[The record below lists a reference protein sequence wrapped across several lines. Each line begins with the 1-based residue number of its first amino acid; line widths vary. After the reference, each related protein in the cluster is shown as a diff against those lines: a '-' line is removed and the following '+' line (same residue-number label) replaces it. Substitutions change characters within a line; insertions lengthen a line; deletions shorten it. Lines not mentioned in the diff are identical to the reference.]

1 MAIALENERKAKEE
15 VEKLREEMRAE
26 RASVQA
32 ARVIQRQKREV
43 EIKRQM
49 NTFSHSQEAVN
60 QRLDS
65 LVTSLSHLSKV
76 QVEIGGRKL
85 GKHNF
90 LAPLMHSCLYSN
102 IITLCLSL
110 TLPVVLLCTDNNILK
125 SAQKPPLK
133 SPLSSGLH
141 FGF

>member
-1 MAIALENERKAKEE
+1 MAIALESERRAKEE

-49 NTFSHSQEAVN
+49 DTFSHSQEAVN

-90 LAPLMHSCLYSN
+90 LAPLMYSCLYSN
-102 IITLCLSL
+102 IITLCLNL
-110 TLPVVLLCTDNNILK
+110 THLVVFLCTDNNILK

-133 SPLSSGLH
+133 SP
-141 FGF
+141 

>member
-1 MAIALENERKAKEE
+1 MAIALESERKAKEE

-49 NTFSHSQEAVN
+49 DTFSHSQEAVN

-90 LAPLMHSCLYSN
+90 LAPLMYSCLYSN

-110 TLPVVLLCTDNNILK
+110 TLLVVFLCTDNNILK

-133 SPLSSGLH
+133 SL
-141 FGF
+141 

>member
-1 MAIALENERKAKEE
+1 
-15 VEKLREEMRAE
+15 MRAE

-49 NTFSHSQEAVN
+49 DTFSHSQEAVN

-76 QVEIGGRKL
+76 QVDIGGRKF

-90 LAPLMHSCLYSN
+90 LAPLMHSCVYSN

-110 TLPVVLLCTDNNILK
+110 T
-125 SAQKPPLK
+125 AFW
-133 SPLSSGLH
+133 LS
-141 FGF
+141 

>member
-1 MAIALENERKAKEE
+1 MAIALESERKAKEE

-49 NTFSHSQEAVN
+49 DTFSHSQEAVN

-65 LVTSLSHLSKV
+65 LITSLSHLSKV

-90 LAPLMHSCLYSN
+90 LAPLMYSCLYSN

-110 TLPVVLLCTDNNILK
+110 TLLVVFLCTDNNILK

-133 SPLSSGLH
+133 SP
-141 FGF
+141 

>member
-1 MAIALENERKAKEE
+1 MAIALESERKAKEE

-49 NTFSHSQEAVN
+49 DTFSHSQEAVN

-102 IITLCLSL
+102 VITLYLSL
-110 TLPVVLLCTDNNILK
+110 TLLVVFLCTDNNILK

-133 SPLSSGLH
+133 SP
-141 FGF
+141 

>member
-49 NTFSHSQEAVN
+49 DTFSHSQEAVN

-76 QVEIGGRKL
+76 QVEFGGRKL

-90 LAPLMHSCLYSN
+90 LAPVMYSCLYSN

-110 TLPVVLLCTDNNILK
+110 TLLVVFLCTDNNILK

-133 SPLSSGLH
+133 SP
-141 FGF
+141 

>member
-1 MAIALENERKAKEE
+1 
-15 VEKLREEMRAE
+15 MRAE

-49 NTFSHSQEAVN
+49 DTFSHSQEAVN

-76 QVEIGGRKL
+76 QVEIGGRKV
-85 GKHNF
+85 GKRNF
-90 LAPLMHSCLYSN
+90 LAPPMHSCLYSN

-110 TLPVVLLCTDNNILK
+110 TLLVVFLCTDNNILK
-125 SAQKPPLK
+125 SAQKPPHK
-133 SPLSSGLH
+133 SPLIIIVIRTPLWFLKTCWPKSSSK
-141 FGF
+141 FIFAV

>member
-1 MAIALENERKAKEE
+1 MAIALESERKAKEE

-49 NTFSHSQEAVN
+49 DTFSHSQEAVN

-76 QVEIGGRKL
+76 QVEFGGRKL

-90 LAPLMHSCLYSN
+90 LAPLMYSCLYSN

-110 TLPVVLLCTDNNILK
+110 TLLVVFLCTDNNILK

-133 SPLSSGLH
+133 SP
-141 FGF
+141 

>member
-1 MAIALENERKAKEE
+1 MAIALESERKAKEE

-49 NTFSHSQEAVN
+49 DTFSHSQEAVN

-85 GKHNF
+85 GKHNV

-102 IITLCLSL
+102 VITLYLSL
-110 TLPVVLLCTDNNILK
+110 TLLVVFLCTDNNILK

-133 SPLSSGLH
+133 SP
-141 FGF
+141 

>member
-1 MAIALENERKAKEE
+1 MALALESERKAKEE

-49 NTFSHSQEAVN
+49 DTFSHSQEAVN

-90 LAPLMHSCLYSN
+90 LAPLMYSCLYSN

-110 TLPVVLLCTDNNILK
+110 TLLVVFLCTDNNILK

-133 SPLSSGLH
+133 SP
-141 FGF
+141 

>member
-1 MAIALENERKAKEE
+1 MAIALESERRAKEE

-49 NTFSHSQEAVN
+49 DTFSHSQEAVN

-90 LAPLMHSCLYSN
+90 LAPLMYSCLYSN

-110 TLPVVLLCTDNNILK
+110 TLLVVFLCTDNNILK
-125 SAQKPPLK
+125 SAQKLPLK
-133 SPLSSGLH
+133 SP
-141 FGF
+141 

>member
-1 MAIALENERKAKEE
+1 
-15 VEKLREEMRAE
+15 MRAE

-49 NTFSHSQEAVN
+49 DTFSHSQEAVN

-65 LVTSLSHLSKV
+65 LVTSLSQLSKV

-85 GKHNF
+85 GKHNC
-90 LAPLMHSCLYSN
+90 LAPLMHSCLYNN

-110 TLPVVLLCTDNNILK
+110 TLLVVFLCTDNNILK
-125 SAQKPPLK
+125 SAQKPPHK
-133 SPLSSGLH
+133 SPLIVIRTPLWFLKTCWPS
-141 FGF
+141 

>member
-49 NTFSHSQEAVN
+49 DTFSHSQEAVN

-90 LAPLMHSCLYSN
+90 LAPLMYSCLYSN

-110 TLPVVLLCTDNNILK
+110 TLLVVFLCTDNNILK

-133 SPLSSGLH
+133 SP
-141 FGF
+141 

>member
-1 MAIALENERKAKEE
+1 
-15 VEKLREEMRAE
+15 MRAE

-49 NTFSHSQEAVN
+49 DTFSHSQEAVN

-65 LVTSLSHLSKV
+65 LVTSLSQLSKV

-85 GKHNF
+85 GKRNC

-102 IITLCLSL
+102 IITLCFSL
-110 TLPVVLLCTDNNILK
+110 TLLVVFLCTDNNILK
-125 SAQKPPLK
+125 SAQKPPHK
-133 SPLSSGLH
+133 SPLIVIRTPLWFLKTCWPS
-141 FGF
+141 

>member
-1 MAIALENERKAKEE
+1 MAIALESERKAKEE

-49 NTFSHSQEAVN
+49 DTFSHSQEAVN

-90 LAPLMHSCLYSN
+90 LAPLMYSCLYSN
-102 IITLCLSL
+102 IITLSL
-110 TLPVVLLCTDNNILK
+110 TLLVVFLCTDNNILK

-133 SPLSSGLH
+133 SP
-141 FGF
+141 

>member
-1 MAIALENERKAKEE
+1 MAIALESERRAKEE

-49 NTFSHSQEAVN
+49 DTFSHSQEAVN

-90 LAPLMHSCLYSN
+90 LAPLMYSCLYSN

-110 TLPVVLLCTDNNILK
+110 TLLVVFLCTDNNILK

-133 SPLSSGLH
+133 SP
-141 FGF
+141 

>member
-1 MAIALENERKAKEE
+1 MVLALESERKAKEE

-49 NTFSHSQEAVN
+49 DTFSHSQEAVN

-90 LAPLMHSCLYSN
+90 LAPLMYSCLYSN

-110 TLPVVLLCTDNNILK
+110 TLLVVFLCTDNNILK

-133 SPLSSGLH
+133 SP
-141 FGF
+141 

>member
-1 MAIALENERKAKEE
+1 MAIALESERKAKEE

-49 NTFSHSQEAVN
+49 DTFSHSQEAVN

-90 LAPLMHSCLYSN
+90 LAPLMYSCLYSN

-110 TLPVVLLCTDNNILK
+110 TLLVVFLCTDNNILK

-133 SPLSSGLH
+133 SP
-141 FGF
+141 

>member
-1 MAIALENERKAKEE
+1 MAIALESERKAKEE

-49 NTFSHSQEAVN
+49 DTFSHSQEAVN

-90 LAPLMHSCLYSN
+90 LAPLMYSCLYSN

-110 TLPVVLLCTDNNILK
+110 TLLVVFLCTDNNILK
-125 SAQKPPLK
+125 SAQKPPVK
-133 SPLSSGLH
+133 SP
-141 FGF
+141 

>member
-1 MAIALENERKAKEE
+1 MAIALESERRAKEE

-32 ARVIQRQKREV
+32 ARVIQRRKREV

-49 NTFSHSQEAVN
+49 DTFSHSQEAVN

-90 LAPLMHSCLYSN
+90 LAPLMYSCLYSN

-110 TLPVVLLCTDNNILK
+110 TLLVVFLCTDNNILK

-133 SPLSSGLH
+133 SP
-141 FGF
+141 

>member
-49 NTFSHSQEAVN
+49 DTFSHSQEAVN

-90 LAPLMHSCLYSN
+90 LAPLMYSCLYSN

-110 TLPVVLLCTDNNILK
+110 TLLVVFPCTDNNILK

-133 SPLSSGLH
+133 SP
-141 FGF
+141 

>member
-1 MAIALENERKAKEE
+1 MLIFSFPLQSLRDQLDIALESERKAKEE

-49 NTFSHSQEAVN
+49 DTFGHAQKAVN

-76 QVEIGGRKL
+76 QVEIGGRKV
-85 GKHNF
+85 GKHDF
-90 LAPLMHSCLYSN
+90 LAPLLHSCLDSN
-102 IITLCLSL
+102 IIINLC
-110 TLPVVLLCTDNNILK
+110 
-125 SAQKPPLK
+125 
-133 SPLSSGLH
+133 
-141 FGF
+141 